1 MPSVIRKCQI
11 FCSFFEYIVI
21 VGRLEKPL
29 GCSRLLLQ
37 ILSSIFSS
45 FSHAVRPSVRQFSL
59 SFSLSLPRES
69 SSVSDLASSW
79 KEREEGESQ
88 REARS
93 VQVSVWSLEAQNRQR
108 SAAAAFLCYSH
119 SVPSVSLSDT
129 LSVKVQSYTI

>member
-45 FSHAVRPSVRQFSL
+45 FSHAVRQFSL

>member
-1 MPSVIRKCQI
+1 MSDILFFFRVYRNRRTFRKT
-11 FCSFFEYIVI
+11 
-21 VGRLEKPL
+21 
-29 GCSRLLLQ
+29 SRLQPPPPTNIVLYLLLF
-37 ILSSIFSS
+37 LS
-45 FSHAVRPSVRQFSL
+45 RCPSVRQFSL